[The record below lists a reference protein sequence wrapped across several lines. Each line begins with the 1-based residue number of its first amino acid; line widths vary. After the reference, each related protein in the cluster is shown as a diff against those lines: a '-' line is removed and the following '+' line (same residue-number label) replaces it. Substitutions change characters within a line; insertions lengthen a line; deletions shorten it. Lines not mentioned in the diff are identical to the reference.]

1 MLCLLEER
9 HQFILHDQFPP
20 QGREL
25 HKAVDTRRQE
35 LLWSILEAAYHRLI
49 LKLQIWKDILL

>member
-9 HQFILHDQFPP
+9 HQLILHAQPPP

-25 HKAVDTRRQE
+25 HKAVETRRQE
-35 LLWSILEAAYHRLI
+35 LLRTILEAAYHRLI
-49 LKLQIWKDILL
+49 PKLQIWKDILF